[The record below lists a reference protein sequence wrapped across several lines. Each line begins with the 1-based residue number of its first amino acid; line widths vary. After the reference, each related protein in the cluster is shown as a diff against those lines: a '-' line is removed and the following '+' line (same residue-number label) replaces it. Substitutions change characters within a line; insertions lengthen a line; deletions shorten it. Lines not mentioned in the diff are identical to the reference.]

1 MQDDEAEPTT
11 GEAIAL
17 DAADLEKTFG
27 GVRALRGVS
36 VQVRAGEVACLI
48 GENGSGKSTFVKIV
62 SGVHRPDSGTVSV
75 HGQPLAG
82 GDPREA
88 IAAGV
93 QVIYQDLALFDD
105 LSVAENIAMNRL
117 IHDGTR
123 VVRRSRMREIARE
136 TLARVGVE
144 LDLDVP
150 ISSVS
155 FANRQIVAI
164 CRALSMNARVL
175 FMDEPT
181 TALTTKEV
189 RRLLRIVAELKE
201 LGLAIVFISHK
212 LDEVMEVADS
222 VTVFRDGSKVG
233 DFAADQMDTGQLTYH
248 MTGHEVVHEPYV
260 RSQDDDTP
268 ILELDELT
276 RAGHYE
282 NISLSVRPGDIVGVT
297 GLLGSGRTEVALS
310 LFGLNPADSGT
321 VRIDGKQV
329 EITSPIMAMKLGIA
343 LLPESRQEQGLF
355 MGYSAERNISA
366 AQLDRVTTAPG
377 ILSTRRERELARE
390 VISFMGVNNREPR
403 TVVGNLSGGNQQKI
417 VIGRGVSMSPK
428 IYILDSPTVGVDIGA
443 KAEIYA
449 RIQAMARDGMGVI
462 LISDEPEEI
471 AANCNR
477 VVVMHDGRIVERL
490 DSDDVAAEDFADRLG
505 SLITDP
511 GQTSEGHTE
520 ARL

>member
-1 MQDDEAEPTT
+1 
-11 GEAIAL
+11 
-17 DAADLEKTFG
+17 
-27 GVRALRGVS
+27 
-36 VQVRAGEVACLI
+36 
-48 GENGSGKSTFVKIV
+48 
-62 SGVHRPDSGTVSV
+62 
-75 HGQPLAG
+75 
-82 GDPREA
+82 
-88 IAAGV
+88 
-93 QVIYQDLALFDD
+93 
-105 LSVAENIAMNRL
+105 
-117 IHDGTR
+117 
-123 VVRRSRMREIARE
+123 
-136 TLARVGVE
+136 
-144 LDLDVP
+144 
-150 ISSVS
+150 
-155 FANRQIVAI
+155 
-164 CRALSMNARVL
+164 
-175 FMDEPT
+175 
-181 TALTTKEV
+181 
-189 RRLLRIVAELKE
+189 
-201 LGLAIVFISHK
+201 
-212 LDEVMEVADS
+212 
-222 VTVFRDGSKVG
+222 
-233 DFAADQMDTGQLTYH
+233 
-248 MTGHEVVHEPYV
+248 
-260 RSQDDDTP
+260 
-268 ILELDELT
+268 
-276 RAGHYE
+276 
-282 NISLSVRPGDIVGVT
+282 
-297 GLLGSGRTEVALS
+297 GSGRTEVALS
-310 LFGLNPADSGT
+310 LFGLNPAGSGT

-329 EITSPIMAMKLGIA
+329 EITSHIMAMKLGIA